1 MLKTLGRSTAAL
13 LCVLT
18 LASCNLGDADE
29 KAADLCGTTSSSEEA
44 VLLREVLET
53 EGFTTKVRKS
63 MGELVKKLER
73 DLRSMRPEKQT
84 YYHLTCT
91 FQADTDTRLAQANFS
106 FAWAPR
112 TSPQQPWFTGDVSY
126 DVNGARGVADYTK
139 ARLLVQC
146 DMPGELAEQSQK
158 AYLSADVYYS
168 FMDFEPD
175 TGQAATDR
183 KMALA
188 ALMTR
193 RVTEALGCE
202 NKPLE
207 KPPVVKPLPTP

>member
-1 MLKTLGRSTAAL
+1 MLKALGRSTAAL
-13 LCVLT
+13 TCAVL
-18 LASCNLGDADE
+18 LASCSSGDADE
-29 KAADLCGTTSSSEEA
+29 KAAGLCGTTSSSEEA

-53 EGFTTKVRKS
+53 EGFTTKARKS

-73 DLRSMRPEKQT
+73 DLRSMPPEKQT
-84 YYHLTCT
+84 YYHLICS
-91 FQADTDTRLAQANFS
+91 FQADTETRLARANFS

-112 TSPQQPWFTGDVSY
+112 TAPQQPWFTGDVSY
-126 DVNGARGVADYTK
+126 DVNGARGVADNAT

-146 DMPGELAEQSQK
+146 DMPGDLATQSQK
-158 AYLSADVYYS
+158 AYLSADAYYS

-175 TGQAATDR
+175 KSQAATDR
-183 KMALA
+183 KMALT

-193 RVTEALGCE
+193 RVTEALGCG

-207 KPPVVKPLPTP
+207 KSPVVKPLPTP

>member
-18 LASCNLGDADE
+18 LASCNSGDADE
-29 KAADLCGTTSSSEEA
+29 KAADLCGTTSSSDEA
-44 VLLREVLET
+44 VLLREVLQA
-53 EGFTTKVRKS
+53 EGFSTKVYKPT
-63 MGELVKKLER
+63 GELVKKLER

-84 YYHLTCT
+84 YYHLTCS
-91 FQADTDTRLAQANFS
+91 FQADTDTRLARASFS

-112 TSPQQPWFTGDVSY
+112 TAPQQPWFTGDVSY
-126 DVNGARGVADYTK
+126 DVNGAPGVADHTK

-146 DMPGELAEQSQK
+146 DKPGDLAAQSQK

-168 FMDFEPD
+168 FKDFEPAE
-175 TGQAATDR
+175 GQAATDR
-183 KMALA
+183 KMALT

-193 RVTEALGCE
+193 RVTDALGCE

-207 KPPVVKPLPTP
+207 KSPVVKPLPTP